1 MINVIYPNFHY
12 PCDRLAFF
20 KTAYHMFDAEFYVK
34 ADDDIYLRPGKVRGY
49 VLQFLKSILWLLF
62 ILLRQIDLLLFLQ
75 KKDLST
81 GLTLVAWRKDQ
92 LSMIQIW
99 NGQFKFWDMFLLNFI
114 KIHLFTNEIVISNS
128 GTYVALI
135 HIHLFSCMQLLWNA
149 EFAIAKL
156 WPCLVWIRA
165 APAPSDTSLCITVDA
180 LFIKT
185 VFLSPLTDTTGAAG
199 VSFSGSYSSGSCV
212 LPLALQCRSRSQ
224 REPGQRGPIYPWH
237 VLIPS
242 WPWSL
247 WRPCSVIH
255 GLQLFVYIWSPFVFC
270 LLGCW
275 LRTSMH
281 Q

>member
-20 KTAYHMFDAEFYVK
+20 KAAYHMFDAEFYVK

-156 WPCLVWIRA
+156 WPCLVYRA
-165 APAPSDTSLCITVDA
+165 APAPSDASLCITVDT

-185 VFLSPLTDTTGAAG
+185 VFLSPHWHNQ
-199 VSFSGSYSSGSCV
+199 S
-212 LPLALQCRSRSQ
+212 SRSQ
-224 REPGQRGPIYPWH
+224 FFWLLCATIGTTVPEPEPARARPKRPYISMACTDTILAMKSLTTLFSDPWH
-237 VLIPS
+237 AT
-242 WPWSL
+242 
-247 WRPCSVIH
+247 
-255 GLQLFVYIWSPFVFC
+255 FC
-270 LLGCW
+270 L
-275 LRTSMH
+275 
-281 Q
+281 

>member
-20 KTAYHMFDAEFYVK
+20 KAAYHMFDAEFYVK

-49 VLQFLKSILWLLF
+49 VLQFLKSIIWLLF

-114 KIHLFTNEIVISNS
+114 KIHIFTNEMIISNS

-135 HIHLFSCMQLLWNA
+135 HIQMLNMLLPNYISMGYWYHLGH
-149 EFAIAKL
+149 E
-156 WPCLVWIRA
+156 
-165 APAPSDTSLCITVDA
+165 
-180 LFIKT
+180 LFDDP
-185 VFLSPLTDTTGAAG
+185 VQWSMACNFLSIFEVLL
-199 VSFSGSYSSGSCV
+199 YSVYLVVG
-212 LPLALQCRSRSQ
+212 LEHQCIS
-224 REPGQRGPIYPWH
+224 
-237 VLIPS
+237 
-242 WPWSL
+242 
-247 WRPCSVIH
+247 
-255 GLQLFVYIWSPFVFC
+255 SPFQIIP
-270 LLGCW
+270 LLLFLDG
-275 LRTSMH
+275 RASV
-281 Q
+281 

>member
-1 MINVIYPNFHY
+1 VINVIYPNFHY

-20 KTAYHMFDAEFYVK
+20 KAAYHMFDAEFYVK

-49 VLQFLKSILWLLF
+49 VLQFLKSIIWLLF

-149 EFAIAKL
+149 EFAIAKFMTLFGMDSGGSGSL
-156 WPCLVWIRA
+156 WHLTVHHCRGTVHQNRFSLPSHWHNRSSRGQFFWLLQLWLLCATIGTTVPEPEPARA
-165 APAPSDTSLCITVDA
+165 RPKRPYISMAC
-180 LFIKT
+180 
-185 VFLSPLTDTTGAAG
+185 TDTILAMKSLTTL
-199 VSFSGSYSSGSCV
+199 FSD
-212 LPLALQCRSRSQ
+212 
-224 REPGQRGPIYPWH
+224 PWH
-237 VLIPS
+237 S
-242 WPWSL
+242 T
-247 WRPCSVIH
+247 
-255 GLQLFVYIWSPFVFC
+255 FC
-270 LLGCW
+270 L
-275 LRTSMH
+275 
-281 Q
+281 